1 MPSESGPA
9 EQQSGLRI
17 AVAPVVEFHFG
28 LFLITKHTIDP
39 EKTVPSWVVKLT
51 EAHGDLVRRFGAFW
65 SDRGLYD
72 LPGPGR
78 CYREHGELLVAAW
91 RSGMVLSEDVKGFLA
106 ELPLRFSETFATP
119 PLESEPAEIWNLVD
133 GRLAYLRGHAEDR
146 AEYCRIVTELW
157 NAMRPEWNTARA
169 AAERAARD
177 LTIRARTESDP
188 RALVPGNTFLHKDEF
203 QAQIANARARGE
215 FVIIPLGLAGA
226 GQLFWTMP
234 GITLIGVGLERG
246 EREEQ
251 RRERSER
258 AAGRFKVLSDPTR
271 VAILFELLCQSN
283 NASTVTE
290 LASLFRLSQPT
301 VSVHI
306 KLLREAGLIRAERDG
321 NQVHYQAEDD
331 VVRRY
336 VDEAVEDMVGT
347 LYPGAAAPALRP
359 VTA

>member
-17 AVAPVVEFHFG
+17 VVAPVVEFHFG

-39 EKTVPSWVVKLT
+39 EKAVPAWVLALT
-51 EAHGDLVRRFGAFW
+51 ESHPRLVERFGSFW

-72 LPGPGR
+72 LPVAGG

-91 RSGMVLSEDVKGFLA
+91 RAGMVLNDNVEDLLA
-106 ELPLRFSETFATP
+106 ELPRRFAETFPTP
-119 PLESEPAEIWNLVD
+119 PLESEPAEIWSLVD
-133 GRLAYLRGHAEDR
+133 RRLAYLRANPADR
-146 AEYCRIVTELW
+146 EEFCELVSQIW
-157 NAMRPEWNTARA
+157 AAMQPSWEAARDNAD
-169 AAERAARD
+169 RAARD
-177 LTIRARTESDP
+177 FAARARNESDP
-188 RALVPGNTFLHKDEF
+188 RVLVPGNTFLHKDEF

-226 GQLFWTMP
+226 GQLFWTLP
-234 GITLIGVGLERG
+234 GITLIGVGLESG
-246 EREEQ
+246 ERAEK

-271 VAILFELLCQSN
+271 VAILFELLRPSH

-290 LASLFRLSQPT
+290 LASLFGLSQPT

-306 KLLREAGLIRAERDG
+306 KLLREAGLVRAERDG

-336 VDEAVEDMVGT
+336 VDEAVEDVVGT
-347 LYPGAAAPALRP
+347 LYPGVSKPAPQL

>member
-1 MPSESGPA
+1 M
-9 EQQSGLRI
+9 
-17 AVAPVVEFHFG
+17 VEFHFG

-39 EKTVPSWVVKLT
+39 EKTVPSWVVELAKT
-51 EAHGDLVRRFGAFW
+51 RGELVRRFGAFW

-72 LPGPGR
+72 LPAAGG

-91 RSGMVLSEDVKGFLA
+91 RAGMVLSDNVDAFLA
-106 ELPLRFSETFATP
+106 ELPLRLSETFATP
-119 PLESEPAEIWNLVD
+119 PLESEPAEIWSLVD
-133 GRLAYLRGHAEDR
+133 RRLAYLRSHPEDR
-146 AEYCRIVTELW
+146 AEYCRIVTEVW
-157 NAMRPEWNTARA
+157 KAMRPEWATARA
-169 AAERAARD
+169 EAERAARD
-177 LTIRARTESDP
+177 LAMRARNESDP

-246 EREEQ
+246 DREAK

-271 VAILFELLCQSN
+271 VAILFELLRPSH

-331 VVRRY
+331 AVRRY
-336 VDEAVEDMVGT
+336 VDEAVEDVVGT
-347 LYPGAAAPALRP
+347 LYPGTSMPAPQL